1 MIDPP
6 GDRRPWARR
15 TVLALGLAGVAGVLG
30 APSATAVGV
39 TLGRFAF
46 DIQTSIRAQDPPSDG
61 WQWQGQLTE
70 GGVPS
75 IMVSARADLVGT
87 EPREVLGLLLASG
100 IGGWLPDLSAGP
112 ARTRATRD
120 GSPALRSPIR
130 FRATREHRYGGT
142 LLITSNRD
150 TTAVLAVLGTDR
162 LTAGRI
168 DQILDSARWS
178 A

>member
-1 MIDPP
+1 MNDSA
-6 GDRRPWARR
+6 GVRRRWARR
-15 TVLALGLAGVAGVLG
+15 TVLGLGLAGVAGALN
-30 APSATAVGV
+30 APAATAVGV
-39 TLGRFAF
+39 TLGRFGF
-46 DIQTSIRAQDPPSDG
+46 DVQTSIRAQHPNGG

-70 GGVPS
+70 GGKPS

-100 IGGWLPDLSAGP
+100 IGGWLPELSAGP

-130 FRATREHRYGGT
+130 FRVVPELSYSGT
-142 LLITSNRD
+142 VLITSNQD
-150 TTAVLAVLGTDR
+150 TTAILAVLGTDR

-178 A
+178 T